1 MKSIYFAKQNVHVV
15 LNSGSDFDVA
25 TIAAALA
32 KLDLSHLKP
41 GDPCY
46 LGYRPATRVMDSVNA
61 HYREVAAIPE
71 YQMVPEAW
79 YYAVTSDKVYAT
91 VPHNLHSVYKSEE
104 WRDYWAGRVAG
115 AFDGVVKHELVG
127 YIYRPLTTRDFV
139 RVNSGSPRIDKNVS
153 YAIQQ
158 LIAYKTFSFIKDMG
172 SCHCGNTRA
181 VLTVLPTGL
190 LWVKTTGD
198 EAWQCWEGPAAMCCV
213 SYGVGERCSLLSDV
227 WTGVTPSAGDIARAY
242 C

>member
-1 MKSIYFAKQNVHVV
+1 MKTVYFAKQNVHVV
-15 LNSGSDFDVA
+15 LNPGSDFDVA
-25 TIAAALA
+25 TIAAALT
-32 KLDLSHLKP
+32 KLDLGHLKA

-46 LGYRPATRVMDSVNA
+46 LGYRPATKAVDSVNA
-61 HYREVAAIPE
+61 HYREVAGIDADRVI
-71 YQMVPEAW
+71 PEAW

-91 VPHNLHSVYKSEE
+91 VPQNIHSVYKQEE
-104 WRDYWAGRVAG
+104 WRDYWAARVAG

-127 YIYRPLTTRDFV
+127 YIYRPFV

-158 LIAYKTFSFIKDMG
+158 LDECGTFSFIKNMG
-172 SCHCGNTRA
+172 SCQCGDTRA
-181 VLTVLPTGL
+181 VLSVLPTGL

-227 WTGVTPSAGDIARAY
+227 WVGVTPSAGDIARAY